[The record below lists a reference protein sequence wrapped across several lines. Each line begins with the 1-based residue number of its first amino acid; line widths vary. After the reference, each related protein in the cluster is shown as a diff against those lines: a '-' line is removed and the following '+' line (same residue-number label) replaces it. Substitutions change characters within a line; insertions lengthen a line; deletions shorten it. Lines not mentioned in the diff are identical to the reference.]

1 MALTDPNDVC
11 KMAYDGNLPMLQ
23 MKIKEDRSLA
33 TKTDEVCL
41 YAYIFRIFRTSFF
54 TTRVVFKCALSCMYL
69 SALSYII
76 SACSVLLSY
85 SEEKEYAF

>member
-1 MALTDPNDVC
+1 MLKQATDPNDVC

-41 YAYIFRIFRTSFF
+41 YAYIFSNFSDI
-54 TTRVVFKCALSCMYL
+54 VFYHKSCFQMCIVMHV
-69 SALSYII
+69 SI
-76 SACSVLLSY
+76 SP
-85 SEEKEYAF
+85 

>member
-41 YAYIFRIFRTSFF
+41 YAYIFFEFF
-54 TTRVVFKCALSCMYL
+54 GHRFLPQEHRGLVVG
-69 SALSYII
+69 
-76 SACSVLLSY
+76 
-85 SEEKEYAF
+85 